1 MTEIRIDQ
9 LQEIAN
15 KLFDH
20 IKNDLGINKIVLDKN
35 FYWDMD
41 SGQLYDIEMPPK
53 LNMGSLHDDW
63 EFVSSILEKDSAPV
77 SLSLTE
83 LAPLLRYLGEKIGQ

>member
-1 MTEIRIDQ
+1 MIEIQIDQ

-41 SGQLYDIEMPPK
+41 SGQLYDIETAPK

-63 EFVSSILEKDSAPV
+63 EFVSDLLDKDSDPV

-83 LAPLLRYLGEKIGQ
+83 LAPLLRFLGEKIGQ

>member
-1 MTEIRIDQ
+1 MTEIQIDQ

-41 SGQLYDIEMPPK
+41 FDQLYAIETPPK

-63 EFVSSILEKDSAPV
+63 EFVSSLLEKDSAPV

>member
-1 MTEIRIDQ
+1 MTEIKIKQ
-9 LQEIAN
+9 LREIVN
-15 KLFDH
+15 KLLNH
-20 IKNDLGINKIVLDKN
+20 IENDLGIEKIVLDKN

-41 SGQLYDIEMPPK
+41 SKQRYDVETTPT

-63 EFVSSILEKDSAPV
+63 EFVSSLLEKDSDPV